1 MNRSD
6 HPAAPTPAAPTPAAT
21 PASGV
26 AGASGAPASAPR
38 RGDFDALPPE
48 RQEAIMRASLEG
60 FGRHDYKGA
69 RTADIARRAGM
80 SKGLLFFY
88 FRDKR
93 SLYLRTLDY
102 LTDRTI
108 ELVVDEDFYA
118 IDDFFDLMLYAGEQ
132 KVASLSRWPW
142 ALEFAVRAFYADHRD
157 IRQAAAQWTN
167 HQVDVMF
174 DRFFKNVD
182 FSRFRDDVDPREVLD
197 MLIMLGDGYLHQRL
211 SSREPI
217 DLDALMD
224 AYRRWCEILRGWAYR

>member
-6 HPAAPTPAAPTPAAT
+6 HLAAPTPGTAPA
-21 PASGV
+21 PASSV
-26 AGASGAPASAPR
+26 AGASGAPASATR

-102 LTDRTI
+102 LTDRII